1 MLRFLRPY
9 LARMLLP
16 VGRGLA
22 RVGVTPTAVTLT
34 GAVGVTVSS
43 LAFYPQGKLYI
54 GSVVVTAFVLCDML
68 DGAVARVSNGTSK
81 WGAFLDS
88 TLDRVSDAAI
98 LAGLLLWFTGEGAD
112 PMLAGLTL
120 FCMVSGFGVSYV
132 KARAEGLG
140 VNCDVGVAGRSER
153 LVLVLVAA
161 GIGGLDVPYV
171 LPVGLW
177 LLAVLSGV
185 TVVQRLLE
193 TYNRLTHPNQ
203 HAGNAGTH

>member
-16 VGRGLA
+16 AGRGLV
-22 RVGVTPTAVTLT
+22 RIGVTPTAVTLT

-68 DGAVARVSNGTSK
+68 DGAVARVSNSTSK

-88 TLDRVSDAAI
+88 TLDRISDAAI
-98 LAGLLLWFTGEGAD
+98 LAGLLLWFAGEGED
-112 PMLAGLTL
+112 PLLAGLTL
-120 FCMVSGFGVSYV
+120 FCMISGFGVSYV

-140 VNCDVGVAGRSER
+140 VNCDVGIAGRSER

-171 LPVGLW
+171 LPAGLW

-203 HAGNAGTH
+203 HAGDAGTH